1 MELIDHEF
9 ERKLNNLTLAVYI
22 LQALSLF
29 VGVTA
34 IVAIIINYLKRDDT
48 RGTLYESH
56 FLWQMRTFWW
66 GLLGLVLGY
75 LTVFLLV
82 GFVILFAV
90 YIWLI
95 YRVVKGFLN
104 LNDGKP
110 MPL

>member
-1 MELIDHEF
+1 F

-66 GLLGLVLGY
+66 GLLGLALGY
-75 LTVFLLV
+75 LTMFLLV

-90 YIWLI
+90 YVWLI

>member
-1 MELIDHEF
+1 MELIDREF
-9 ERKLNNLTLAVYI
+9 ERKLNNLTLTVYI
-22 LQALSLF
+22 LQAASLF

-34 IVAIIINYLKRDDT
+34 IVGIVINYLKRDDT

-66 GLLGLVLGY
+66 GLLGLALGY

-82 GFVILFAV
+82 GFLILFAV
-90 YIWLI
+90 YVWLI

>member
-66 GLLGLVLGY
+66 GLLGLALGY

-90 YIWLI
+90 YVWLI

>member
-1 MELIDHEF
+1 MELIDHES
-9 ERKLNNLTLAVYI
+9 ERKLNNLTLTVYI
-22 LQALSLF
+22 LQAASLF

-34 IVAIIINYLKRDDT
+34 IVGIVINYLKRDDT

-82 GFVILFAV
+82 GFLILFAV
-90 YIWLI
+90 YVWLI

>member
-90 YIWLI
+90 YVWLI

>member
-1 MELIDHEF
+1 MELIDRET
-9 ERKLNNLTLAVYI
+9 ERKLNNLTLTIYI

-34 IVAIIINYLKRDDT
+34 IVAIIINYLKRDET

-66 GLLGLVLGY
+66 GLLGLALGY

-82 GFVILFAV
+82 GFIILFAV
-90 YIWLI
+90 YVWLI

>member
-1 MELIDHEF
+1 MELIDRET
-9 ERKLNNLTLAVYI
+9 ERKLNNLTLTIYI

-34 IVAIIINYLKRDDT
+34 IVAIIINYLKRDET

-66 GLLGLVLGY
+66 GLLGLALGY

-90 YIWLI
+90 YVWLI

>member
-66 GLLGLVLGY
+66 GLLGLALGY
-75 LTVFLLV
+75 LTMFLLV

-90 YIWLI
+90 YVWLI

>member
-22 LQALSLF
+22 LQAASLF

-34 IVAIIINYLKRDDT
+34 IVGIVINYLKRDDT

-66 GLLGLVLGY
+66 GLLGLALGY

-90 YIWLI
+90 YVWLI